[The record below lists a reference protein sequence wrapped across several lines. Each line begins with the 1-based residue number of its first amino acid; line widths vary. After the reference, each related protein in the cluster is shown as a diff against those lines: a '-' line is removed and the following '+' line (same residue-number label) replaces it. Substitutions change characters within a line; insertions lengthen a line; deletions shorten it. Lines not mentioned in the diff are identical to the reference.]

1 MNRKAWVPQ
10 VASSATHAVQH
21 RTTHCSCPQAPPM
34 WLGKGLQ
41 SSRPPTGASA
51 QLQAQAPL
59 LLRCWQWA
67 RASVHGCRDTKPSL
81 PSPAACPCWARSKMY
96 ENTLIISFK
105 LLRNKVILFFFY
117 NPSKKK
123 KFTLVQGAN
132 ARPSPAEHWPLSRN
146 ACCAPAASETPRP
159 PLQHTR

>member
-1 MNRKAWVPQ
+1 MSVSLW
-10 VASSATHAVQH
+10 
-21 RTTHCSCPQAPPM
+21 APPNCSPRPYLRVCLGKLRGEHEGPGSTTGLLFCHTRSAAQNNSLLVPSGATL
-34 WLGKGLQ
+34 WLGRGLQ
-41 SSRPPTGASA
+41 RSRPPTGASA

-67 RASVHGCRDTKPSL
+67 RTSVHGCRDTKPLL

-123 KFTLVQGAN
+123 
-132 ARPSPAEHWPLSRN
+132 SSH
-146 ACCAPAASETPRP
+146 
-159 PLQHTR
+159 

>member
-1 MNRKAWVPQ
+1 MKAQVPQ
-10 VASSATHAVQH
+10 SPPLPPHMQRSTEITAHVLRHHPCGRGGSPMFKATYWGPSSAPA
-21 RTTHCSCPQAPPM
+21 
-34 WLGKGLQ
+34 
-41 SSRPPTGASA
+41 TG
-51 QLQAQAPL
+51 PL

-67 RASVHGCRDTKPSL
+67 RASVHGCGNTKPLL
-81 PSPAACPCWARSKMY
+81 PSPTACPCWARSNTY

-123 KFTLVQGAN
+123 KFTLAQGAN
-132 ARPSPAEHWPLSRN
+132 TRPSPAEHWPLSRN

-159 PLQHTR
+159 LLRHTR